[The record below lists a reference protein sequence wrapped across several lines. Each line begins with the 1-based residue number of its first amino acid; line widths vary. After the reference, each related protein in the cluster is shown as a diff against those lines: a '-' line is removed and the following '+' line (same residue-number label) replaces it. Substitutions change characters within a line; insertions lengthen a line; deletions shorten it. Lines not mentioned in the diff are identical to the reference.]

1 MKILKVLCLM
11 LAVLSLDACQYGYRK
26 PSSISGPLYLHKEV
40 ENILSDVRNS
50 GKFKLE
56 TCAPYIQNVYQDVLK
71 LAPTRFDY
79 DSTKQNWQSTYDNL
93 WQIRLK
99 LRERLVEFSQDLPAD
114 HPQLNVCVIAMRDG
128 FRLSRYMEDF
138 LAESFSGV
146 PQDFKAANPK
156 NQFDPKF
163 KPTPLRGESPWLVL
177 NQTKFPKMTVRSGD
191 IIISRGN
198 AYTSSAIARIAEV
211 DSQFSHMAFVFVQG
225 DGTGQE
231 YSIEQ
236 AILNPNVK
244 VLESH
249 IEVGSTIR
257 TFKEYMDDGNARN
270 LAFRY
275 PDPFISH
282 RSARWVYDYIQN
294 YRKRSFDANP
304 LDAMDDVN
312 HNVPYNFQMGLEN
325 PENPKKLFCS
335 QVAHVGFHSN
345 NVRIPYFMSAL
356 NPRLSLPKRLGVTT
370 KLMFAPGDLEV
381 DPRFEMIGE
390 YRNLRKLKGL
400 RMKDMVLSGMYKMME
415 QGYELTPV
423 PQTELKSVFGW
434 VIRQLDV
441 KFTKPQMPKNM
452 NVKVLSTVFTLD
464 KVAMYLETELQKEE
478 TNFEKVS
485 QGLPMSFVHGLE
497 TLERVRLLDREIY
510 MSKRKPKFH
519 WEFRPPNL
527 RPGGQS
533 QAGG

>member
-1 MKILKVLCLM
+1 MILKVLCLM
-11 LAVLSLDACQYGYRK
+11 LAVLSLDACQFGYRK
-26 PSSISGPLYLHKEV
+26 PSSVSGAIYLRNEV
-40 ENILSDVRNS
+40 ENILADVKNS

-56 TCAPYIQNVYQDVLK
+56 TCAPYIQNVYQDVLR

-79 DSTKQNWQSTYDNL
+79 ESTKANWQGTYDNL

-99 LRERLVEFSQDLPAD
+99 LRERLVEFAKDLPAD
-114 HPQLNVCVIAMRDG
+114 HAQLNTCVTAIRDG
-128 FRLSRYMEDF
+128 FRLSRYMEDY

-146 PQDFKAANPK
+146 PQDFEAANPK
-156 NQFDPKF
+156 KETDPKF
-163 KPTPLRGESPWLVL
+163 KPTPLRGESPWLVV
-177 NQTKFPKMTVRSGD
+177 NKEKFPQITVRSGD
-191 IIISRGN
+191 LIISRGN

-211 DSQFSHMAFVFVQG
+211 DSQFSHLAFVFVQG

-231 YSIEQ
+231 YTIEQ

-244 VLESH
+244 ILESH

-257 TFKEYMDDGNARN
+257 SFKEYMEDGNARN
-270 LAFRY
+270 LVLRY

-282 RSARWVYDYIQN
+282 RSARWVFDYVQN

-304 LDAMDDVN
+304 FFAMDDVN

-335 QVAHVGFHSN
+335 QIAHVGFHSN
-345 NVRIPYFMSAL
+345 NVKVPYFMSDL
-356 NPRLSLPKRLGVTT
+356 NTRLSLPKRLGITAKV
-370 KLMFAPGDLEV
+370 LFAPGDLEV

-400 RMKDMVLSGMYKMME
+400 RMKDMVLTGMYKMME
-415 QGYELTPV
+415 QGYEFTPV
-423 PQTELKSVFGW
+423 PQTELISVFRW
-434 VIRQLDV
+434 VVRQMDV
-441 KFTKPQMPKNM
+441 KFAKPKLPKNM
-452 NVKVLSTVFTLD
+452 NVKVLSTVYTLD

-485 QGLPMSFVHGLE
+485 QGLPISFGQGLE
-497 TLERVRLLDREIY
+497 TIERARLKDLEIF
-510 MSKRKPKFH
+510 MSKKKPKFH
-519 WEFRPPNL
+519 WDFKPPNL